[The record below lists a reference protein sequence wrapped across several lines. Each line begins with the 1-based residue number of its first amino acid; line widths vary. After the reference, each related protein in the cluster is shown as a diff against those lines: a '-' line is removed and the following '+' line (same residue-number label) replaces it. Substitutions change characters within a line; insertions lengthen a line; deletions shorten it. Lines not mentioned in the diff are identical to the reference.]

1 VMSRH
6 EADAHA
12 REVMH
17 RLESQGVQVVL
28 TLGDV
33 SQREDVEAA
42 LAKIARTMP
51 PLAGIIHAAGVLDDG
66 VITAQNWSRFA
77 TVMGPKVLGT
87 WHLHWLTRDLP
98 IPLDFMVLF
107 SSGASLA
114 GSPGQANHA
123 AANAFEDAFAWYR
136 QAQNR
141 PTIAIN
147 WGPWSA
153 IGAAATRKLDHPA
166 FLKQI
171 APDDGL
177 LALDFAMRRTSS
189 VAPFERA
196 QLAVLAADWSLL
208 RDMPNGAGDQRL
220 FTELMATAPA
230 RRDGNDDNKSSA
242 GSISAV
248 APDGAAGTR
257 QTLHERL
264 LATLPNRRHA
274 VLRDAIRAI
283 AAKVLGLA
291 EPKELDVNEPLR
303 QLGLDSLMSVELRN
317 LLGKAVEQTLPVTI
331 TFDYPS
337 VVALSDHLAATKWAP
352 LFATVHVAGEDF
364 RKSASPSVVS
374 NDMSED
380 ELAMAL
386 ASRLNRIGTEGTK

>member
-1 VMSRH
+1 M
-6 EADAHA
+6 
-12 REVMH
+12 
-17 RLESQGVQVVL
+17 

-42 LAKIARTMP
+42 LAEIARAMP
-51 PLAGIIHAAGVLDDG
+51 PLGGIIHAAGVLDDG
-66 VITAQNWSRFA
+66 VIAAQSWPRFA
-77 TVMGPKVLGT
+77 AVMGPKVLGT

-98 IPLDFMVLF
+98 LPLDFMVLF

-136 QAQNR
+136 QAQDR
-141 PTIAIN
+141 PTLAIN

-153 IGAAATRKLDHPA
+153 VGAAAERQLDHPA
-166 FLKQI
+166 FLNQI

-177 LALDFAMRRTSS
+177 LALDFALRRTSS

-196 QLAVLAADWSLL
+196 QLAVLAADWGLL
-208 RDMPNGAGDQRL
+208 RDMPDGAGDSRL
-220 FTELMATAPA
+220 FTELVAAAPV
-230 RRDGNDDNKSSA
+230 RKGGNDNSKSNVRSTSRA
-242 GSISAV
+242 A
-248 APDGAAGTR
+248 AAGAAGAG

-274 VLRDAIRAI
+274 VLRDAVRAI

-291 EPKELDVNEPLR
+291 HPKELDVNEPLR

-317 LLGKAVEQTLPVTI
+317 LLGKAVGQTLSVTI

-337 VVALSDHLAATKWAP
+337 VAALADHLAATEFAP
-352 LFATVHVAGEDF
+352 LFATVEAASENPSDSV
-364 RKSASPSVVS
+364 SPSVAF

-380 ELAMAL
+380 QLATELMN
-386 ASRLNRIGTEGTK
+386 RLDRIGIGGAK

>member
-1 VMSRH
+1 
-6 EADAHA
+6 
-12 REVMH
+12 
-17 RLESQGVQVVL
+17 L
-28 TLGDV
+28 TPGDV

-66 VITAQNWSRFA
+66 VIAAQNWSRFA

-87 WHLHWLTRDLP
+87 WHLHRLTRDLP
-98 IPLDFMVLF
+98 IPLEFMVLF

-114 GSPGQANHA
+114 GSPGQSNHA

-153 IGAAATRKLDHPA
+153 IGAAADRKLDHPA

-177 LALDFAMRRTSS
+177 LALDFAMRRSSS
-189 VAPFERA
+189 VGPFERA

-220 FTELMATAPA
+220 FTELMATTPA
-230 RRDGNDDNKSSA
+230 RRDGNDDNAFSA
-242 GSISAV
+242 RSISMV
-248 APDGAAGTR
+248 AANGAAGTR
-257 QTLHERL
+257 QPLHERL

-274 VLRDAIRAI
+274 TLREAIRAI

-291 EPKELDVNEPLR
+291 DPKELDVNEPLR

-337 VVALSDHLAATKWAP
+337 VVALADHLAATKFAP
-352 LFATVHVAGEDF
+352 LFTTVHVAGEDF
-364 RKSASPSVVS
+364 HKSASPSVAS

-386 ASRLNRIGTEGTK
+386 ARRLNRIGTEGTK